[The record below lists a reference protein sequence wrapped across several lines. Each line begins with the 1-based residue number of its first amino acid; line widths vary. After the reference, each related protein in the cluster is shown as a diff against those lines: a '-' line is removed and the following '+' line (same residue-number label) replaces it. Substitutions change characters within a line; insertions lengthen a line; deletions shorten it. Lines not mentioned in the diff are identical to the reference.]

1 MSSLAVYQTFCHR
14 LSVVVRK
21 CEFFAVC
28 MLMLIGSLQD
38 FCIILVVSYCCASA
52 KLYMFMLLGLC
63 SLQIYK
69 YAGGK

>member
-28 MLMLIGSLQD
+28 ILMLIGSLQD
-38 FCIILVVSYCCASA
+38 FCIILVRVRPIPVSGIGRYSPVSVSIGIDRY
-52 KLYMFMLLGLC
+52 LF
-63 SLQIYK
+63 
-69 YAGGK
+69 